1 MYARIKQTF
10 NAREDRM
17 EKVTE
22 IFGSMVFNDS
32 VMEALLPKQ
41 TYKALQSTIK
51 QGKRLDAELA
61 SVVANAMKDW
71 AIEKGATH
79 YTHWFQPMTGVTAEK
94 HDSFITPKD
103 GGKII
108 MEFSGKE
115 LMQGESDASSFPS
128 GGLRATFEARGYTAW
143 DATSYA
149 FIKEKV
155 LYIPTVFCSYGGEAL
170 DQKTALLRS
179 MEVISKQAVRILRL
193 FGNETVQAVKTTV
206 GAEQE
211 YFLVDRELWN
221 QRKDLIYTGRTLFG
235 CRAPKGQELDD
246 HYFGS
251 IKQRVQKFMTEL
263 NEELW
268 KLGVLAKTE
277 HNEAAPAQHE
287 LAPIFSSTNI
297 ASDHNQLTMELMQ
310 KIAKRHG
317 MICLL
322 HEKPFAGVNG
332 SGKHNNWSLST
343 DTGINLLD
351 PGDTPYE
358 NAQFLLFLA
367 AVVKAV
373 DDYQDLIRIS
383 VASAGN
389 DHRLGANEAPPA
401 IMSIFLGT
409 DLENVIDAVIEDKGF
424 DGSQKEMLRLGVHTL
439 PKLPKDT
446 TDRNRTS
453 PMAFTGN
460 KFELRSLGSADSIS
474 CCNTVLNTAVADSL
488 MQFADLL
495 EKADDFEAQLH
506 DLVKQ
511 TFIDHKRIIFNG
523 DGYDEAWVIEAKT
536 RGLMNL
542 KTTPDAIA
550 HLLDEKNVKLF
561 EKHNVYNRAELE
573 SRHEVRLDTYSK
585 IIHIE
590 ALTMLDMANKDI
602 LPAMSRFT
610 GKLADTIA
618 KKKAVGLNC
627 EYEMKT
633 AEKISKE
640 LDLMYN
646 AVVKLEED
654 EKKWNSISDLVKLGD
669 FCRDVII
676 PDMNEI
682 RLHSDNMEMVAEQ
695 KEWPYPSYGK
705 LLFGVR

>member
-1 MYARIKQTF
+1 
-10 NAREDRM
+10 M

-51 QGKRLDAELA
+51 QGKHLDADLA
-61 SVVANAMKDW
+61 SIVANAMKDW

-94 HDSFITPKD
+94 HDSFISPKD

-149 FIKEKV
+149 FIKNNV

-193 FGNETVQAVKTTV
+193 FGNEDVNAVRTTV

-211 YFLVDRELWN
+211 YFLVDRELYN

-251 IKQRVQKFMTEL
+251 IKQRVQAYMTEL

-287 LAPIFSSTNI
+287 LAPIYTTTNI
-297 ASDHNQLTMELMQ
+297 ASDHNQLMMELMQ
-310 KIAKRHG
+310 KIAKRHD

-332 SGKHNNWSLST
+332 SGKHNNWAIAT
-343 DTGINLLD
+343 DTGVNLLD

-367 AVVKAV
+367 AVLKAC
-373 DDYQDLIRIS
+373 DEYQDLLRIS

-389 DHRLGANEAPPA
+389 DHRLGAAEAPPA
-401 IMSIFLGT
+401 IMSVFLGT
-409 DLENVIDAVIEDKGF
+409 DLERVIDAICADEAF
-424 DGSQKEMLRLGVHTL
+424 DGSEKELLRLGVHTL

-474 CCNTVLNTAVADSL
+474 CCNTVLNTAVADAL
-488 MQFADLL
+488 MQFADELEGAEDF
-495 EKADDFEAQLH
+495 EKALH
-506 DLVKQ
+506 ELCKK
-511 TFIDHKRIIFNG
+511 TFTKHKRIIFSG
-523 DGYDEAWVIEAKT
+523 DGYDESWVKEAEA

-550 HLLDEKNVKLF
+550 HLLDEKNVALF
-561 EKHNVYNRAELE
+561 EKHRVYSRTELE
-573 SRHEVRLDTYSK
+573 SRHEVRLDTYTK
-585 IIHIE
+585 NIHIE
-590 ALTMLDMANKDI
+590 VLTMLDMANKDI
-602 LPAMSRFT
+602 LPAMSRFST
-610 GKLADTIA
+610 ELAAAISKKNAANLNCDYEKATA
-618 KKKAVGLNC
+618 KK
-627 EYEMKT
+627 
-633 AEKISKE
+633 ISEE
-640 LDLMYN
+640 LAAMYK

-654 EKKWNSISDLVKLGD
+654 EKNWTDISDLEKLGD

-676 PDMNEI
+676 PDMVAV
-682 RLHSDNMEMVAEQ
+682 RFHSDNMEMIAEQ
-695 KEWPYPSYGK
+695 KIWPYPSYGK